1 MNAYFLT
8 HLGLGD
14 IFYCIG
20 AVRYL
25 TQFYENVY
33 YLCKDKYCPNVRL
46 IFANTPNIIC
56 VPVRTDIPENV
67 ACYDILHDKYEH
79 NDVFICGF
87 AHKNHHASKI
97 TNQKFLK
104 SELIE
109 NKYNLDCDMINN
121 EVYKF
126 IIDFYADAHL
136 NLSIMFDYWKIDYS
150 EKSKDLYDMVKEYRI
165 IFLQT
170 CSSNMKRL
178 NIKKLLEKNLHDT
191 NTIMISND
199 ENLYENEDQT
209 ITHIKKKHEICKSF
223 VCSNFIYYIDTLM
236 NSNEIY
242 IIDSCFVGLVLPL
255 YKRNKLIASPLRI
268 IIRRA
273 ADTIEL

>member
-223 VCSNFIYYIDTLM
+223 VCNNFIYYIDTLM

>member
-25 TQFYENVY
+25 TQFYENIY
-33 YLCKDKYCPNVRL
+33 YLCKDKHCPNVRL

-56 VPVRTDIPENV
+56 VPVRTDIPEPV

-87 AHKNHHASKI
+87 AHKPHHSSKI
-97 TNQKFLK
+97 TNQKFLNR
-104 SELIE
+104 ELIE

-126 IIDFYADAHL
+126 ILDFYADAQL

-150 EKSKDLYDMVKEYRI
+150 EQSKELYDMVKEYRI

-178 NIKKLLEKNLHDT
+178 NIKNLLEKNLHEP

-199 ENLYENEDQT
+199 ENLYENEDKT
-209 ITHIKKKHEICKSF
+209 IQHIQIKYELCKNF
-223 VCSNFIYYIDTLM
+223 VHNHFIYYIDTLM

-242 IIDSCFVGLVLPL
+242 LIDSCFVGLVLPL
-255 YKRNKLIASPLRI
+255 YKKNKLIANPVKI
-268 IIRRA
+268 IPRWVTH
-273 ADTIEL
+273 TIEL